1 MSNIFEVKNLE
12 DLKTLMESNI
22 TVILGLTCN
31 STDSKTKVMIRKFL
45 KRKSEKFSLI
55 TFIYMNVSE
64 EYRQKGSLNILKGDN
79 YPKVYHIRNS
89 NQVLVSVEDA
99 DYEGIYE
106 SFNQVEKYYLQ
117 EMKEFKNKEVLDNG
131 EKKIQVLEPE
141 QYIDPK
147 IEKQKQLEKLVYLNS
162 RYDNMKLDLIKEIRR
177 RKKLESINS
186 NS

>member
-12 DLKTLMESNI
+12 DLKTLMESNV
-22 TVILGLTCN
+22 TVILGLTCT

-45 KRKSEKFSLI
+45 KRKSEQFNLI
-55 TFIYMNVSE
+55 TFIYMNVSD
-64 EYRQKGSLNILKGDN
+64 EYRTTGSLNILKGDN

-89 NQVLVSVEDA
+89 NQVLVSIEDA

-106 SFNQVEKYYLQ
+106 SFSQVEKYYLK
-117 EMKEFKNKEVLDNG
+117 EMEDFKNNSNKSSHNS
-131 EKKIQVLEPE
+131 EPE
-141 QYIDPK
+141 KHVDPK

-177 RKKLESINS
+177 RKKLESVNCIS
-186 NS
+186 